1 MPCRTSGHMQSLQV
15 HCARVAMSISI
26 LTKDFSSCSLGGV
39 LLFLGLHKRSAS
51 SGNRSD
57 ARSSG
62 LDRPGQARGQ
72 QILGLSPNHRRPAG
86 DNGEPPAALLIDF
99 CFLMPLRA
107 RLELFE
113 PRAMPLAK
121 QKPCCLDILKR
132 APARQAPLVVSR
144 PSFSASHFHSR
155 LYLHG
160 WASLCS

>member
-1 MPCRTSGHMQSLQV
+1 MSPEPSTIMNQGLGGYRGSLRAAPKMPCRTSGHAGLMQSLRV
-15 HCARVAMSISI
+15 LCARVAMSISI

-51 SGNRSD
+51 SGYRSD

-72 QILGLSPNHRRPAG
+72 QIPGLRPNHRRPAG

-113 PRAMPLAK
+113 PRAMPLAN
-121 QKPCCLDILKR
+121 QQPC
-132 APARQAPLVVSR
+132 S
-144 PSFSASHFHSR
+144 SMS
-155 LYLHG
+155 
-160 WASLCS
+160 